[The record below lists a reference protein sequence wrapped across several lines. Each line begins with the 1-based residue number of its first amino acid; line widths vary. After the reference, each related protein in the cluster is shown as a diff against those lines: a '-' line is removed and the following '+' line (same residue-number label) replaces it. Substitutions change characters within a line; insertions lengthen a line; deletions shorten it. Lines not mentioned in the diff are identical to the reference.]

1 MAIEYDFDP
10 EDDLIEEGDRS
21 LDFRY
26 QTKAVVRACMN
37 RGGVTGKRD
46 YAGGVVGLMD
56 LGRVSACEN
65 YGDIA
70 STDGGYVGGI
80 AGASWGTIRDSWV
93 KCHLSGGDYIGRRGR
108 TGSHPGKLP
117 YAGGNRR
124 GLRLSGRRGGRCGR
138 RCRRIRQHLYQ

>member
-56 LGRVSACEN
+56 LGRVSGCEN

-70 STDGGYVGGI
+70 STDGGYV
-80 AGASWGTIRDSWV
+80 AVSPA
-93 KCHLSGGDYIGRRGR
+93 LLGDHPGQLGQVSSLRRRLYRRRGR
-108 TGSHPGKLP
+108 TGSHTGKLP

>member
-1 MAIEYDFDP
+1 
-10 EDDLIEEGDRS
+10 
-21 LDFRY
+21 
-26 QTKAVVRACMN
+26 MN

-56 LGRVSACEN
+56 LGRVSGCEN

-93 KCHLSGGDYIGRRGR
+93 KCHLSGGDYIGGVAGPVSYTHLDVYKRQACD
-108 TGSHPGKLP
+108 LP
-117 YAGGNRR
+117 VAGNR
-124 GLRLSGRRGGRCGR
+124 LSCAVRKGGSLHGCEP
-138 RCRRIRQHLYQ
+138 RQLLF